1 MTTNRLAKSEVDP
14 AIDRSKWTLQ
24 EHCDWANAQMILK
37 EIPEYRRRKG
47 LQPVHWVIRDGRV
60 VIEPNRSAA

>member
-1 MTTNRLAKSEVDP
+1 MTINRLAKSEVDP

-37 EIPEYRRRKG
+37 EIPEYRRGKG

-60 VIEPNRSAA
+60 VIEPRRSA

>member
-14 AIDRSKWTLQ
+14 AMDRSKWTLQ
-24 EHCDWANAQMILK
+24 EHCDYANAQMILK

-60 VIEPNRSAA
+60 VIEPRRSA

>member
-1 MTTNRLAKSEVDP
+1 MSRKPESEH
-14 AIDRSKWTLQ
+14 DRSTWSLK
-24 EHCDWANAQMILK
+24 EHCDYANAQMILK

-60 VIEPNRSAA
+60 VIEPNRSAT